1 MIWFDFSLG
10 VFAPL
15 RAIFSRKD
23 AKSQKLFVE
32 KLVYCTCYIFQL
44 LLRQLGVHGQ

>member
-23 AKSQKLFVE
+23 AKSQRLFIEKLF
-32 KLVYCTCYIFQL
+32 YATSYILQL
-44 LLRQLGVHGQ
+44 LLR